1 VILNLKISKEM
12 LEKQKCKK

>member
-1 VILNLKISKEM
+1 VLLNLKISKEM